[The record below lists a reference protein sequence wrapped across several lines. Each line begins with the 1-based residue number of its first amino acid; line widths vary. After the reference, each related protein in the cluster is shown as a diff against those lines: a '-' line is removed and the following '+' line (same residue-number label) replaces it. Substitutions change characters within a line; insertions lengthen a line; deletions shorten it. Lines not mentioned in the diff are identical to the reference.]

1 MLQMSANL
9 AGNAIKLR
17 VFSSFAD
24 CEDAW
29 RAFEEHALMTPY
41 QQIGWLEPWFRH
53 VGAEQGMTPLLVRGE
68 TNGKTVFLWPFGVQ
82 RINGLRVCRWL
93 GGKQC
98 NYNFGMYDRDI
109 LPELDIATLRAFL
122 QSVAEA
128 AGGIDVFELYNQPQ
142 SWNGHTNPFS
152 QFEQQASPSPCYRM
166 ALSGDFEALE
176 KTTRNARSIQ
186 SLRRKGRKLAAKYG
200 PTRVATPECEGE
212 FAPIFQAFL
221 AQRAVRFGAMG
232 VPNVFADSPM
242 NAFLNEVSRSG
253 PDGGRPILQFHAL
266 LAGGDICAT
275 YAGLMQNGHYSCFVN
290 SVDLT
295 EFGKFSPGELM
306 LSGLI
311 EQCCGE
317 GLTGFD
323 LGMGEE
329 RYKLSWCRED
339 PLFDSFIPITSLGR
353 LQTAKVRALLSI
365 KRTIRS
371 NPKLWSM
378 AKSVRKQL
386 RGTQRQ

>member
-24 CEDAW
+24 CGDAW
-29 RAFEEHALMTPY
+29 RAFENQALMTPY
-41 QQIGWLEPWFRH
+41 QQFGWLEPWFRH

-68 TNGKTVFLWPFGVQ
+68 ANGKTVFLWPFGLQ
-82 RINGLRVCRWL
+82 RINGLQVCRWL

-98 NYNFGMYDRDI
+98 NYNFGLYDRDI
-109 LPELDIATLRAFL
+109 LPEMDVATLRAFL

-128 AGGIDVFELYNQPQ
+128 AGGIDVFELYNQPI
-142 SWNGHTNPFS
+142 SWNGHTNPFG
-152 QFEQQASPSPCYRM
+152 QFEQQASPSPCFRM
-166 ALSGDFEALE
+166 TLGKDFEALE
-176 KTTRNARSIQ
+176 KSIRNPRSVL
-186 SLRRKGRKLAAKYG
+186 SLRRKGRKLTNRYG
-200 PTRVATPECEGE
+200 PTRIATP
-212 FAPIFQAFL
+212 ARTADVDPIFEAFL

-232 VPNVFADSPM
+232 VPNVFADGSM
-242 NAFLNEVSRSG
+242 NGFLREVAEFG
-253 PDGGRPILQFHAL
+253 PDGERPILQFHAL
-266 LAGGDICAT
+266 MAGDNVCAT
-275 YAGLMQNGHYSCFVN
+275 YAGLSQYGHYSCFVN
-290 SVDLT
+290 SVDLA

-306 LSGLI
+306 LGGLI
-311 EQCCGE
+311 EHCCGE
-317 GLTGFD
+317 GLTGLD

-353 LQTAKVRALLSI
+353 LQTAKARALLSI

-371 NPKLWSM
+371 NPKLWSI

-386 RGTQRQ
+386 RGT